1 MFVNFLTS
9 QNSNMFKFV
18 ANNVTVNMDLGSIA
32 SVRLN
37 YPTGYTFYSL
47 QGFGANDWTV
57 VFKGT
62 NVQSTYV
69 EVQGVKV
76 ISGAASVTVSA
87 SIACIKK
94 ELYHT

>member
-1 MFVNFLTS
+1 
-9 QNSNMFKFV
+9 MFKFV
-18 ANNVTVNMDLGSIA
+18 ANNVTVSMDLGSVA

-37 YPTGYTFYSL
+37 FPTGYTFHSL
-47 QGFGANDWTV
+47 QGFGASDWTV
-57 VFKGT
+57 VYKGT

-69 EVQGVKV
+69 EIQGVKV

-94 ELYHT
+94 ELYRT